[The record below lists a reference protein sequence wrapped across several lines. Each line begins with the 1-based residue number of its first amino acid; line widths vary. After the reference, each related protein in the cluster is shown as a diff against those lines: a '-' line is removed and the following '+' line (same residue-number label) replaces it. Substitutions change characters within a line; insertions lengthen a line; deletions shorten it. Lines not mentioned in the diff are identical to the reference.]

1 MQADLFRCFAFLKLP
16 DLPSAVHFFLRV
28 ARRAWILAGIAVLAF
43 LDLPARSQQTLDL
56 TQKSIEDLMKTKIS
70 SVSKKE
76 EQLLDTP
83 AAVYVV
89 TREEIRASG
98 ARNIPDAL
106 RMVPGM
112 DVNQIDASTFDVGIR
127 GFDERF
133 SNKMLVMIDGRSLY
147 SPIFGGNLLGQHQPG
162 DG

>member
-1 MQADLFRCFAFLKLP
+1 MSTDPCRCVVFVKLRDLSSTAIFLP
-16 DLPSAVHFFLRV
+16 GFVRW
-28 ARRAWILAGIAVLAF
+28 ARILAALAF
-43 LDLPARSQQTLDL
+43 LALPGFWVRAEQPPDLE
-56 TQKSIEDLMKTKIS
+56 QKSIEDLMKTKIS

-89 TREEIRASG
+89 TREEIRSAG
-98 ARNIPDAL
+98 ARSVPDAL
-106 RMVPGM
+106 RLVPGM
-112 DVNQIDASTFDVGIR
+112 DVNQINASIFDVGIR

-147 SPIFGGNLLGQHQPG
+147 SPDLRRNLLGQHQPG